1 MLSVHK
7 KRDASTTTSTST
19 AASAVISINVGGQQD
34 INIDL
39 SNPEGMIT
47 NLDPQQLARA
57 LQQLKS
63 FQDQVGDLMG
73 KFAKNL

>member
-1 MLSVHK
+1 LLSVHK